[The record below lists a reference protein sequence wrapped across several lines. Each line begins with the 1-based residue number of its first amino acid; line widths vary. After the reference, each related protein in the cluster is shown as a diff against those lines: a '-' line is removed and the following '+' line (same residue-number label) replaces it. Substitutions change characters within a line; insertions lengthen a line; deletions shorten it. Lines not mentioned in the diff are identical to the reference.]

1 MKISKN
7 ERKEEKNMQKSA
19 KFIVIKGI
27 VTMVIVALAGFV
39 LFNGIGRHP
48 YTYEELETVFIEKAA
63 EYNVNAN
70 GAEQIV
76 SEEYGNSITFVMQ
89 TEDGERAVATYGRS
103 PFFNKYKELNFYSG
117 VKGVLALDEM
127 TYTVNDGVIGYE
139 VTAQFG
145 EEVGIDLSEEV
156 RPMMYIKLMAVC
168 ILSMGVFGI
177 KIFMNKWNRR

>member
-1 MKISKN
+1 
-7 ERKEEKNMQKSA
+7 
-19 KFIVIKGI
+19 
-27 VTMVIVALAGFV
+27 
-39 LFNGIGRHP
+39 
-48 YTYEELETVFIEKAA
+48 
-63 EYNVNAN
+63 NAN

-117 VKGVLALDEM
+117 AKGVLALDEM

-145 EEVGIDLSEEV
+145 EEVGIDLSDEV